1 VRPAGSTGEG
11 LPARRRRFPALNV
24 ALFAATIATTIVAGA
39 GQAPLPQGDPTV
51 RGVIEAGLPFSAA
64 LLGVLLCHEMG
75 HYLLARAYRVD
86 TTLPF
91 FIPGPPPAGTFGAVI
106 RIRSPMPTRRAVLDI
121 GAAGPIAGFAVAVPL
136 YLWGLAH
143 SEVKSIGEAALGLS
157 SEGSP
162 FAMLRA
168 WLRGEALSAGHGNL
182 QLMGDSL
189 ATWAMQRWIVGPVP
203 PGSDVFVHP
212 VAFAAWLGLLVTT
225 LNLLPI
231 GQLDGGHVV
240 YALLGRERAH
250 AVTRAVSLGLLV
262 CGFFLSW
269 TWLFWWVV
277 TRVLGRLGGLRHPPA
292 LVEEPLTPGRRAV
305 AILCLF
311 MFAATFIPVPI
322 SV

>member
-1 VRPAGSTGEG
+1 VGPAGSTGEA
-11 LPARRRRFPALNV
+11 LEARRRRFPALNV
-24 ALFAATIATTIVAGA
+24 ALFAATIATTILAGA
-39 GQAPLPQGDPTV
+39 GQAPLAQGELSV
-51 RGVIEAGLPFSAA
+51 RGVVEAGLPFSAA
-64 LLGVLLCHEMG
+64 LVGILLCHEMG

-86 TTLPF
+86 TTLPY
-91 FIPGPPPAGTFGAVI
+91 FIPVPIGIGTFGAVI

-121 GAAGPIAGFAVAVPL
+121 GAAGPIAGLAVAVPL

-157 SEGSP
+157 NEGSP

-168 WLRGEALSAGHGNL
+168 WMRGEALSAGTGNL

-189 ATWAMQRWIVGPVP
+189 ATWAMQRWVVGPVP
-203 PGSDVFVHP
+203 AGSDVFVHP
-212 VAFAAWLGLLVTT
+212 VAFAAWIGLLVTT

-240 YALLGRERAH
+240 YALLGREKAH
-250 AVTRAVSLGLLV
+250 AVTRAVSWGLLL
-262 CGFFLSW
+262 CGIFLSW

-305 AILCLF
+305 AILCLLL
-311 MFAATFIPVPI
+311 FAATFIPVPI

>member
-1 VRPAGSTGEG
+1 MRPAASIGEG

-24 ALFAATIATTIVAGA
+24 ALFAATIVTTILAGA
-39 GQAPLPQGDPTV
+39 GQAPLAQGELSV
-51 RGVIEAGLPFSAA
+51 RGVVEAGLHFSAA
-64 LLGVLLCHEMG
+64 LVGILLCHEMG

-106 RIRSPMPTRRAVLDI
+106 RIRSPMPSRRAVLDI

-143 SEVKSIGEAALGLS
+143 SEVTSLGEATLGLS
-157 SEGSP
+157 NGGSP

-168 WLRGEALSAGHGNL
+168 WMRGEALSAGTGNL

-189 ATWAMQRWIVGPVP
+189 ATWAMQRWVVGPVP
-203 PGSDVFVHP
+203 AGSDVFLHP

-240 YALLGRERAH
+240 YALLGREKAH
-250 AVTRAVSLGLLV
+250 AVTRAVSWGLLL
-262 CGFFLSW
+262 CGLFLSW

-305 AILCLF
+305 AILCLLL
-311 MFAATFIPVPI
+311 FAATFIPVPI

>member
-1 VRPAGSTGEG
+1 VRPAGSTGEA

-24 ALFAATIATTIVAGA
+24 ALFAATVATTLVV
-39 GQAPLPQGDPTV
+39 PLFPEVTATRV
-51 RGVIEAGLPFSAA
+51 LHEGVPFSAG
-64 LLGVLLCHEMG
+64 LIGILFCHEMG

-91 FIPGPPPAGTFGAVI
+91 FIPAPIGVGTFGAVI
-106 RIRSPMPTRRAVLDI
+106 RIRSPMPSRRAVLDI
-121 GAAGPIAGFAVAVPL
+121 GAAGPIAGLAVAVPL

-143 SEVKSIGEAALGLS
+143 SEVKPIGEAVLGLS
-157 SEGSP
+157 NEGSP
-162 FAMLRA
+162 YAILRA
-168 WLRGEALSAGHGNL
+168 WVRGEALSAGTGSL
-182 QLMGDSL
+182 TLMGDSL
-189 ATWAMQRWIVGPVP
+189 ATWAMQRWAVGPLP
-203 PGSDVFVHP
+203 PGSDVFLHP
-212 VAFAAWLGLLVTT
+212 VASAAWFGLLVTT

-240 YALLGRERAH
+240 YAFLGRERAH
-250 AVTRAVSLGLLV
+250 AVTRAASFALLV

-269 TWLFWWVV
+269 TWLLWWVV

-305 AILCLF
+305 AILCLLL
-311 MFAATFIPVPI
+311 FAATFIPVPI

>member
-1 VRPAGSTGEG
+1 MRPAGATGEG
-11 LPARRRRFPALNV
+11 LAGRRRRFPALNV
-24 ALFAATIATTIVAGA
+24 ALFLATVATTIVAGA
-39 GQAPLPQGDPTV
+39 GLAPLPQAGLSV
-51 RGVIEAGLPFSAA
+51 RGVVEAGLPFSAA
-64 LLGVLLCHEMG
+64 LVGILLCHEMG

-86 TTLPF
+86 TTLPY
-91 FIPGPPPAGTFGAVI
+91 FIPVPLGVGTFGAVI

-136 YLWGLAH
+136 YIWGLAH
-143 SEVKSIGEAALGLS
+143 SEVKAIGEAALGLS
-157 SEGSP
+157 NEGSP
-162 FAMLRA
+162 FAILQA
-168 WLRGEALSAGHGNL
+168 WIRGEALSAGQGNL

-189 ATWAMQRWIVGPVP
+189 ATWAMQRWAVGTLP

-212 VAFAAWLGLLVTT
+212 VAFAAWIGLLVTT

-240 YALLGRERAH
+240 YAFLGQRGAY
-250 AVTRAVSLGLLV
+250 AVTRAVSWGLLA

-269 TWLFWWVV
+269 TWLFWWIV
-277 TRVLGRLGGLRHPPA
+277 TRLLGRFGGLRHPPA

-305 AILCLF
+305 AILCLLL
-311 MFAATFIPVPI
+311 FAATFIPVPI

>member
-1 VRPAGSTGEG
+1 MGEG
-11 LPARRRRFPALNV
+11 LPARRRRFPAVNV
-24 ALFAATIATTIVAGA
+24 ALFLATVATTIVAGA
-39 GQAPLPQGDPTV
+39 GQTPLPQGGLTV
-51 RGVIEAGLPFSAA
+51 RGVVEAGLPFSAA
-64 LLGVLLCHEMG
+64 LVGILLCHEMG

-86 TTLPF
+86 TTLPY
-91 FIPGPPPAGTFGAVI
+91 FIPVPIGIGTFGAVI

-143 SEVKSIGEAALGLS
+143 SEVKPIGEAVLGLS
-157 SEGSP
+157 NEGSP
-162 FAMLRA
+162 FAILRA
-168 WLRGEALSAGHGNL
+168 LLKGEELTGGTGNL

-189 ATWAMQRWIVGPVP
+189 ATWVMQRFLVGPIP
-203 PGSDVFVHP
+203 AGSDVFVHP
-212 VAFAAWLGLLVTT
+212 VAFAAWIGLLVTT
-225 LNLLPI
+225 LNLLPV

-240 YALLGRERAH
+240 YALLGRERAF

-277 TRVLGRLGGLRHPPA
+277 TRALGRFGGLRHPPA
-292 LVEEPLTPGRRAV
+292 LAEEPLTPGRRAV
-305 AILCLF
+305 AILCLV
-311 MFAATFIPVPI
+311 MFAATFIPIPI